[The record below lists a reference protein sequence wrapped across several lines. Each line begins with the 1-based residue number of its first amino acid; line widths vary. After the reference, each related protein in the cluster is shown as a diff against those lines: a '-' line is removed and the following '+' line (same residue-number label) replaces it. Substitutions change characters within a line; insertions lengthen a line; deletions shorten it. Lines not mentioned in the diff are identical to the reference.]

1 MWKQKLKICGIN
13 LAAYSVVLIIMA
25 MLSVCSR
32 LYGQESLT
40 LSLDRT
46 KRIVSNID
54 TTKQPFFEYG
64 KSFLSPHFGIIPQKP
79 EMLLNFSPDYTL
91 GIPIDRSS
99 LHKGEYRVGGVIR
112 QFDKVNIW
120 GRGRQENII
129 GVGVSNY
136 AEVKTGIFS
145 NLQVEIG
152 HKPLCA
158 QTEYSSFE

>member
-54 TTKQPFFEYG
+54 TTKQPFF
-64 KSFLSPHFGIIPQKP
+64 
-79 EMLLNFSPDYTL
+79 
-91 GIPIDRSS
+91 
-99 LHKGEYRVGGVIR
+99 
-112 QFDKVNIW
+112 
-120 GRGRQENII
+120 
-129 GVGVSNY
+129 
-136 AEVKTGIFS
+136 
-145 NLQVEIG
+145 
-152 HKPLCA
+152 
-158 QTEYSSFE
+158 